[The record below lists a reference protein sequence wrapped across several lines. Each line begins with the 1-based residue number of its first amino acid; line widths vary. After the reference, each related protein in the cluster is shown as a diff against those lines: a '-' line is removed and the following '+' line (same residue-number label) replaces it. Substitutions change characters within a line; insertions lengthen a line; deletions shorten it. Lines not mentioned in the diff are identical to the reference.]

1 MKKLLSLMAILLFPC
16 MAFAGYESLTVSSA
30 AVGLAS
36 APTGYGG
43 NQASCVLT
51 LEIAPIRFRMDGTA
65 PTTLVGHIMAPGA
78 TLKLQ
83 GEQIA
88 KFRAIQLNAVDA
100 TIRATC
106 NDTGAA
112 MLDNTDL
119 SYTRT
124 PVNYYAVAA
133 AAGTTTT
140 ETLITMTRSSAVSAT
155 TTSTAFVIPVGKKYR
170 ITHLSVATRG
180 HATATIQ
187 TTTFNFRLDATGPG
201 ITTASTPVVFSARSA
216 TPATSSAWDRYN
228 IPIPEGYEIAGNG
241 VMAFGITAAAT
252 FTTNA
257 PSWDLTLLGYEY

>member
-16 MAFAGYESLTVSSA
+16 MAFAGYESLTVSSV

-51 LEIAPIRFRMDGTA
+51 LETAPIRFRMDGTA
-65 PTTLVGHIMAPGA
+65 PTALIGHIMAPGA

-88 KFRAIQLNAVDA
+88 KFKAIQLNTVDA

-106 NDTGAA
+106 NDTGSA

-119 SYTRT
+119 SYSRT
-124 PVNYYAVAA
+124 PVSFYAVAH
-133 AAGTTTT
+133 AAGATTVYQPI
-140 ETLITMTRSSAVSAT
+140 TLIKAAGLASVT
-155 TTSTAFVIPVGKKYR
+155 TGTSFTVTAGKKLR
-170 ITHLSVATRG
+170 ITGLSVGTRG
-180 HATATIQ
+180 HNTATAQ
-187 TTTFNFRLDATGPG
+187 
-201 ITTASTPVVFSARSA
+201 STVFSVITNSAGLVTAGSTTVIQLRSA
-216 TPATSSAWDRYN
+216 TPAVANDWDRVMYTM
-228 IPIPEGYEIAGNG
+228 PDGYEIQGDGTLQFG
-241 VMAFGITAAAT
+241 VGAIST

-257 PSWDLTLLGYEY
+257 PTLDVQIMGFEY